1 MRRSLEPYLGNEI
14 TIVAVPGQVSS
25 FEIEVSNEGPSDSR
39 SVVLTDNI
47 PTSILNQEFSLDGV
61 TFEPWTGSLNIG
73 ILGAGVSADLS
84 VVKFANKRKACIL
97 INTVEVTPTTP
108 ESSPNNNIA
117 KAKVEIKQCCCNKC
131 GCKKC
136 CCNDCCCKKCC
147 RNDFW
152 C

>member
-1 MRRSLEPYLGNEI
+1 ML
-14 TIVAVPGQVSS
+14 S

-39 SVVLTDNI
+39 SVVLTDDI

-61 TFEPWTGSLNIG
+61 TFELWTGSLNIG
-73 ILGAGVSADLS
+73 TLEVGVSADLS

-97 INTVEVTPTTP
+97 INTAEVTLTTP
-108 ESSPNNNIA
+108 DLSPNNNRA
-117 KAKVEIKQCCCNKC
+117 KAKVEIKQCCCNKF
-131 GCKKC
+131 
-136 CCNDCCCKKCC
+136 CCKKCC